1 MSSFTQKNKISL
13 VFVIV
18 PKHMRTSVVK
28 LINSLGARNVV
39 RITAR
44 GSQVQ
49 EGAWFTKIFPAPSPE
64 LESMQILVPDCH
76 INHFF
81 EKVIE
86 VSKMNAAGQ
95 GLIYSIPCDE
105 IDHSNNYPV
114 WTASEEENSINL
126 SNSDHSN
133 NLSSIMC
140 IIERGGADL
149 MAKGAIHSGAH
160 GPVVTF
166 AEGRGV
172 RDKIPLLRLTKTA
185 EKEFVQVVVDD
196 TDLDLVFSQMAKA
209 GRITDPGRG
218 FLYTTP
224 VNKAYINLPGVK
236 EETTHTASM
245 QQLIAAMDELKG
257 NRDWRKRE
265 NEEFDSKDKK
275 NEPVFLENLVSL
287 TCITPREQS
296 DALIEAALEA
306 GAPAA
311 SVGFGSIKDAESEKG
326 ADRNQVNKEW
336 GFIHLAIAPDKV
348 DFIKDAIKKRAVD
361 SNISEV
367 CFYVIPV
374 SKALTYLG

>member
-1 MSSFTQKNKISL
+1 
-13 VFVIV
+13 
-18 PKHMRTSVVK
+18 
-28 LINSLGARNVV
+28 
-39 RITAR
+39 
-44 GSQVQ
+44 
-49 EGAWFTKIFPAPSPE
+49 
-64 LESMQILVPDCH
+64 
-76 INHFF
+76 
-81 EKVIE
+81 
-86 VSKMNAAGQ
+86 
-95 GLIYSIPCDE
+95 
-105 IDHSNNYPV
+105 
-114 WTASEEENSINL
+114 
-126 SNSDHSN
+126 
-133 NLSSIMC
+133 
-140 IIERGGADL
+140 
-149 MAKGAIHSGAH
+149 
-160 GPVVTF
+160 
-166 AEGRGV
+166 
-172 RDKIPLLRLTKTA
+172 
-185 EKEFVQVVVDD
+185 
-196 TDLDLVFSQMAKA
+196 
-209 GRITDPGRG
+209 
-218 FLYTTP
+218 
-224 VNKAYINLPGVK
+224 
-236 EETTHTASM
+236 M

-287 TCITPREQS
+287 TCITPRDQS